1 MLIQTVLLAASAATL
16 FAIAIKTGITLLG
29 IFIDAVL

>member
-16 FAIAIKTGITLLG
+16 FVMAIKIGVTLLG
-29 IFIDAVL
+29 IVIDAVL